1 MKATRF
7 VSMALLCSIATSV
20 ANPAPKIHDFLSGKG
35 LDAFQKTGS
44 WTRVAEANAV
54 EGKNEIITQGDGPIL
69 VNSLTKDK
77 SIPYLYTRESFG
89 DVKVDLEFMIPKGSN
104 AGVYL
109 MGRYEIQIFDSF
121 GKAKVG
127 SADLGGLYARWD
139 KTKPKDQQWSEGTA
153 PKANA
158 STAPGTWQTMSIVF
172 HAPRFDASGQK
183 TQDAMFESVHING
196 IQVQANAST
205 SGGTASH
212 PLPGEVASGPIVI
225 QGDHGPIAIRRF
237 QASALPSPDTTAL
250 DELNAYWAK
259 VSRAVNEGDF
269 TAYQETCHEQG
280 IIISGTKQSSYP
292 LSQAL
297 ARWKSDFERTK
308 SGEVKSSVDF
318 RFSHRYRDATTA
330 HESGVFRYIGIEK
343 GAEAK
348 TDYIAFEALL
358 TKQNGTWKILME
370 YQKGSATESDWNAL
384 AP

>member
-1 MKATRF
+1 M
-7 VSMALLCSIATSV
+7 
-20 ANPAPKIHDFLSGKG
+20 
-35 LDAFQKTGS
+35 
-44 WTRVAEANAV
+44 NAARR
-54 EGKNEIITQGDGPIL
+54 G
-69 VNSLTKDK
+69 
-77 SIPYLYTRESFG
+77 
-89 DVKVDLEFMIPKGSN
+89 
-104 AGVYL
+104 
-109 MGRYEIQIFDSF
+109 IQIFDSF
-121 GKAKVG
+121 GKEKVG

-158 STAPGTWQTMSIVF
+158 ATAPGTWQTMSILF
-172 HAPRFDASGQK
+172 HAPRFDANGQK

-212 PLPGEVASGPIVI
+212 PLPGEVTSGPIVI

-269 TAYQETCHEQG
+269 MAYQETCHEQG

-297 ARWKSDFERTK
+297 ARWKTDFERTK

-330 HESGVFRYIGIEK
+330 HESGVFRYVGPQK
-343 GAEAK
+343 GAEPV

-358 TKQNGTWKILME
+358 TRQNGTWKILME
-370 YQKGSATESDWNAL
+370 HQKGSATESDWNAV
-384 AP
+384 APGGGIEN